1 MRQNCFRPDPVSV
14 PTCLTACHHHAQLI
28 LCCAQQVVGLC
39 IPQGDLVGQELKAR
53 LSQGSSSQPTV
64 PEGEGYNFGQD
75 DVTGTEALVHFY
87 LHRREQ
93 AMPHSAR
100 VLSVGGQG
108 PHKQKL
114 RMTGV
119 EQLLAVAH

>member
-1 MRQNCFRPDPVSV
+1 
-14 PTCLTACHHHAQLI
+14 
-28 LCCAQQVVGLC
+28 
-39 IPQGDLVGQELKAR
+39 
-53 LSQGSSSQPTV
+53 
-64 PEGEGYNFGQD
+64 
-75 DVTGTEALVHFY
+75 
-87 LHRREQ
+87 
-93 AMPHSAR
+93 MPHSAR